1 MSTYDEAGA
10 EALLGHRFANYR
22 GFAYMG
28 EPEKVLHIIVGDY
41 QFVPATNFPLSIVE
55 ALQLHDRDLGESA
68 ELRLERQSQLRCVAS
83 EIRYVHNGIVRR
95 LRDEN
100 ESLSVRVHTLETE
113 CQEREFALGDLR
125 RHYDAMLQDLKR
137 GETHN
142 VAAYEDAISPAPS
155 LAATLD
161 QCARDYVDM
170 QARCAAAERQVEDT
184 RDAEAVMGERRQNAL
199 VLLHK
204 AAQRLDYMLPA
215 ARMLTADNDTAV
227 SEYAKHN
234 VLIYAS
240 VLESIHDALC
250 SLSAEYNTYDV

>member
-1 MSTYDEAGA
+1 MYDEAEA
-10 EALLGHRFANYR
+10 EVLLGHRFANYR

-41 QFVPATNFPLSIVE
+41 QFVPATNLPLSIVE
-55 ALQLHDRDLGESA
+55 ALQAHDRDLGEST

-83 EIRYVHNGIVRR
+83 EIRYVHNGILRR

-100 ESLSVRVHTLETE
+100 EGLSARAHKMETALLEH
-113 CQEREFALGDLR
+113 EFALGDLK

-142 VAAYEDAISPAPS
+142 VATYEDAISPSPP
-155 LAATLD
+155 LADTLD
-161 QCARDYVDM
+161 RCARDYVDM
-170 QARCAAAERQVEDT
+170 QARCAAAERQVEDM
-184 RDAEAVMGERRQNAL
+184 RDAEALGGERRQNAL

-204 AAQRLDYMLPA
+204 AAQRLDYMLPSTK
-215 ARMLTADNDTAV
+215 MLTADTDTAV

-240 VLESIHDALC
+240 VLESIHDALS
-250 SLSAEYNTYDV
+250 SLSAEYNSYDV